1 MADLNKELQELTKEK
16 AEAIAE
22 VEQRIL
28 DLQREQGR
36 LSQTDLELLKENSE
50 LTKQKAIIE
59 AEITNQKKLQHDY
72 VMAKNND
79 EKLALEQQI
88 KASMELL
95 DLATRKLAQLEE
107 ENKLRKAAYN
117 HADNLF
123 KRTLGF
129 MYSDVPETALG
140 AFINDPGNF
149 AKRMAEN
156 FGKLGDIG
164 KVITGL
170 VDSMA
175 TATKSFLVQQ
185 DAAIASF
192 RQATSSTGEFDNVV
206 IGLEESLFGAG
217 VTSAEAAKSVGSLF
231 NNVSDFTMMSKAEQE
246 TLGKTVAVLNE
257 LGVSTEITSKNI
269 QFATK
274 VMGLNAIAAEK
285 QQRELFKFAQ
295 DLGVSA
301 TKIASDFG
309 TMAPQIAALG
319 NDGVAAFRELE
330 VQSKATGLQLSEI
343 LSITAKFDTFDSAAQ
358 SVGKLNALMGGP
370 FLNTLEMV
378 SEVDPSERFRILK
391 DRLDEA
397 GLSFDQMD
405 YYQKKAYA
413 SALGLNEQ
421 QLALLMRGRIELI
434 QEPAKSAEDIEKL
447 AEQTAQFNTIMDEL
461 AQLGRL
467 LVVDVF
473 QPLVPLIKSL
483 ANQLQKPW
491 VKNVLL
497 VVVAIGALVKVTLAL
512 IKLAPALKAIIDMFS
527 LFGSAAAPTIAPAI
541 SAIGAA
547 STTAAPGVASLGA
560 ALLEVGIAA
569 LMVGG
574 AILMVGAA
582 IGIAFLGMAAAVY
595 GISALIESIAKLEM
609 DKVLMYQMVIG
620 TTVMAAPLLALASP
634 ALAVLAATG
643 IFSSPETQTANNVG
657 TVLPPININ
666 IYFGEDTFNDMV
678 NKVTLNGT
686 TTTIAEL
693 AKIPALTQSA

>member
-1 MADLNKELQELTKEK
+1 MADSIKSELQKLTKEQ

-22 VEQRIL
+22 VEQRII

-59 AEITNQKKLQHDY
+59 AEITNQKKLQADL
-72 VMAKNND
+72 AATDD
-79 EKLALEQQI
+79 ENEKKRLQQLIDASMKTLKLATEN
-88 KASMELL
+88 
-95 DLATRKLAQLEE
+95 TAQLEE
-107 ENKLRKAAYN
+107 QNKLRKEAYN

-129 MYSDVPETALG
+129 MYSDVPDTGLG

-149 AKRMAEN
+149 AKRMATN
-156 FGKLGDIG
+156 FGKLKDIG

-170 VDSMA
+170 VDSMTMA
-175 TATKSFLVQQ
+175 TIAFLKEQ

-192 RQATSSTGEFDNVV
+192 RQATSTTGEFDNVV

-217 VTSAEAAKSVGSLF
+217 VTSAEAAEAVGSLF
-231 NNVSDFTMMSKAEQE
+231 NNVSDFTMMSKAEQA
-246 TLGKTVAVLNE
+246 TLGETVAVLKE

-274 VMGLNAIAAEK
+274 VMGLNAEAAEK
-285 QQRELFKFAQ
+285 QQRELFTFAQ

-309 TMAPQIAALG
+309 TMGPQIAALG

-391 DRLDEA
+391 DRLDDA

-421 QLALLMRGRIELI
+421 QLALLMRGRIDLI
-434 QEPAKSAEDIEKL
+434 QEPEKSAEEIEKL
-447 AEQTAQFNTIMDEL
+447 AEQTAQFNTITDEL
-461 AQLGRL
+461 TQLGRL

-473 QPLVPLIKSL
+473 QPLVPLIKEL
-483 ANQLQKPW
+483 ANTLQKPW
-491 VKNVLL
+491 VKTLL
-497 VVVAIGALVKVTLAL
+497 QVVVGIGAL
-512 IKLAPALKAIIDMFS
+512 IKLGAGLKALTGIFS
-527 LFGSAAAPTIAPAI
+527 LFGTTAAPAI
-541 SAIGAA
+541 ISAGKA
-547 STTAAPGVASLGA
+547 SEKAAPGVAKLGL
-560 ALLEVGIAA
+560 ALLEVGAAAA
-569 LMVGG
+569 LVG
-574 AILMVGAA
+574 VG
-582 IGIAFLGMAAAVY
+582 IGVAFAGMALAVY
-595 GISALIESIAKLEM
+595 GISSLIESIAKLEM

-620 TTVMAAPLLALASP
+620 TTVLAAAPLALASP
-634 ALAVLAATG
+634 ALAILAATG
-643 IFSSPETQTANNVG
+643 VFSSSETQTANNAG
-657 TVLPPININ
+657 TVIPPIHIN

-686 TTTIAEL
+686 NTTIEEL
-693 AKIPALTQSA
+693 GKIPAVTQTA

>member
-1 MADLNKELQELTKEK
+1 
-16 AEAIAE
+16 
-22 VEQRIL
+22 
-28 DLQREQGR
+28 
-36 LSQTDLELLKENSE
+36 
-50 LTKQKAIIE
+50 
-59 AEITNQKKLQHDY
+59 

-129 MYSDVPETALG
+129 MYSDVPETGLG
-140 AFINDPGNF
+140 AFINDPASF
-149 AKRMAEN
+149 TKRMADN

-170 VDSMA
+170 VDSMT

-217 VTSAEAAKSVGSLF
+217 VTSAEAAESVGSLF

-309 TMAPQIAALG
+309 TMGPQIAALG

-391 DRLDEA
+391 DRLDDA

-421 QLALLMRGRIELI
+421 QLALLMRGRIDLI
-434 QEPAKSAEDIEKL
+434 QDQEQSAEEIEKL
-447 AEQTAQFNTIMDEL
+447 AEQTAQYNTIIDEL
-461 AQLGRL
+461 TQLKRL
-467 LVVDVF
+467 FVVDVL
-473 QPLVPLIKSL
+473 QPLVPLMKEL
-483 ANQLQKPW
+483 ANLLQKPW
-491 VKNVLL
+491 VKTLL
-497 VVVAIGALVKVTLAL
+497 QVVVGIGAL
-512 IKLAPALKAIIDMFS
+512 IKLGAGLKALTATFS
-527 LFGSAAAPTIAPAI
+527 LFGSTTAPTIRAVGRSSSFAI
-541 SAIGAA
+541 RAIGRASSFAIRAIGRASAAA
-547 STTAAPGVASLGA
+547 SGPTATFGA

-574 AILMVGAA
+574 AIGV
-582 IGIAFLGMAAAVY
+582 AFAGMALAVY
-595 GISALIESIAKLEM
+595 GISTLIESIAKLEM

-620 TTVMAAPLLALASP
+620 TTVLAAAPLALASP
-634 ALAVLAATG
+634 ALAILAATG

-693 AKIPALTQSA
+693 AQIYAVTEPV